1 MRFSSSDLVIPQR
14 FSSALR
20 RLSFRFPRPSLT
32 PLALALASPEL
43 TRFLA
48 QIAVQLDCLSGFG
61 HHQAL
66 KLRHCG
72 FFGDALDQREFSG
85 QAIKRGSV
93 QLAFAVALFGIDGP
107 SAEIAHYFR
116 YRDDVAGFDLGFIFF
131 FQSKPAGPNSR
142 SRLQQG
148 LSN

>member
-1 MRFSSSDLVIPQR
+1 MRVSSSALLTPQR
-14 FSSALR
+14 SSSALR
-20 RLSFRFPRPSLT
+20 SPSFLLPRPSLT

-85 QAIKRGSV
+85 
-93 QLAFAVALFGIDGP
+93 
-107 SAEIAHYFR
+107 
-116 YRDDVAGFDLGFIFF
+116 
-131 FQSKPAGPNSR
+131 
-142 SRLQQG
+142 
-148 LSN
+148 